1 MSRRNEFSYVVG
13 GIFLVL
19 GMHIIAILILGILAY
34 IELMLASQYNIRF
47 FQPIFGIYFLGIGMT
62 QLVYIIPVISRLK
75 RQEKFALMK
84 GVIIGAILTALLNSA
99 CWIWFQN
106 LTS

>member
-1 MSRRNEFSYVVG
+1 MSRRNEFSYVIG

-19 GMHIIAILILGILAY
+19 GMHVIATLILGILAY

-47 FQPIFGIYFLGIGMT
+47 FQPIFGIYFFGIGIT
-62 QLVYIIPVISRLK
+62 QLVYIIPVLLRLK

-84 GVIIGAILTALLNSA
+84 GVIIGAIVTALLNGG
-99 CWIWFQN
+99 CWIWLIS